1 MFKKKEEEEVV
12 KVTEIVL
19 DEGQVVEVEYDKQM
33 VVDDIKAEQEQ
44 NEEELLQD
52 TFNEDGIEEL
62 LGEGAEIDEYT
73 EVN

>member
-1 MFKKKEEEEVV
+1 MFKKKQKEEEVIEV
-12 KVTEIVL
+12 VL

-33 VVDDIKAEQEQ
+33 VIDNIKAEEEQ

-52 TFNEDGIEEL
+52 TFNEDGIKEL